1 MQSYLV
7 NYKTKLR
14 QLVRLS
20 LLFWGFF
27 FVLRIG
33 YSGNI
38 DQLCRSGPLL
48 IDGLETKT
56 NGLTELGSACYGSGE
71 SLKIRVSVV
80 ISSGHEDLVNE
91 RLHIKTVL
99 KSFCET
105 EELYK
110 LARRIPIV
118 WTYYTMEGTF
128 YSEFPLDMDMCRT
141 SSDKK

>member
-1 MQSYLV
+1 MQNIFLNSGQ
-7 NYKTKLR
+7 KS
-14 QLVRLS
+14 VRLS
-20 LLFWGFF
+20 GLVLVVFSFFLF
-27 FVLRIG
+27 VKIG
-33 YSGNI
+33 YSSNI
-38 DQLCRSGPLL
+38 DQLCRSAPLL
-48 IDGLETKT
+48 IDALETKT

-110 LARRIPIV
+110 LARSIPIV

-128 YSEFPLDMDMCRT
+128 YSEFPLDMDMCKT
-141 SSDKK
+141 SPE

>member
-1 MQSYLV
+1 MQSYLD
-7 NYKTKLR
+7 NYKTKLM

-20 LLFWGFF
+20 LLVWGFF

-38 DQLCRSGPLL
+38 DQLCRSAPLL
-48 IDGLETKT
+48 IDALETKT

-71 SLKIRVSVV
+71 SLKIRVSVA
-80 ISSGHEDLVNE
+80 ISPGHEHLVRE
-91 RLHIKTVL
+91 RVHLRGLL

-118 WTYYTMEGTF
+118 WTYYTMEGAF
-128 YSEFPLDMDMCRT
+128 YSEFPLDMDLCKA
-141 SSDKK
+141 SPD

>member
-1 MQSYLV
+1 MQNIFLNSGQ
-7 NYKTKLR
+7 KS
-14 QLVRLS
+14 VRLS
-20 LLFWGFF
+20 GLVLVVFSFFLF
-27 FVLRIG
+27 VKIG
-33 YSGNI
+33 YSSNI
-38 DQLCRSGPLL
+38 DQLCRSAPLL
-48 IDGLETKT
+48 IDALETKT

-110 LARRIPIV
+110 LARSIPIV
-118 WTYYTMEGTF
+118 WTYYTMEGAF
-128 YSEFPLDMDMCRT
+128 YSEFPLDMDMCKT
-141 SSDKK
+141 SPE

>member
-128 YSEFPLDMDMCRT
+128 YSEFPLDMGLCKASPD
-141 SSDKK
+141 

>member
-1 MQSYLV
+1 MRSYFFKFRL
-7 NYKTKLR
+7 KSS
-14 QLVRLS
+14 QLVRLV
-20 LLFWGFF
+20 LVVLIFF
-27 FVLRIG
+27 FSVKIG
-33 YSGNI
+33 YPDNI

-48 IDGLETKT
+48 IDALETKT

-71 SLKIRVSVV
+71 NLKIRVSVV

-91 RLHIKTVL
+91 KLHLRDLL

-128 YSEFPLDMDMCRT
+128 YSEFPLDMDMCKT
-141 SSDKK
+141 SPD

>member
-1 MQSYLV
+1 M
-7 NYKTKLR
+7 
-14 QLVRLS
+14 
-20 LLFWGFF
+20 
-27 FVLRIG
+27 
-33 YSGNI
+33 I
-38 DQLCRSGPLL
+38 DA
-48 IDGLETKT
+48 LETKT

-91 RLHIKTVL
+91 KLHLRNVL

-118 WTYYTMEGTF
+118 WTYYTMEGAF
-128 YSEFPLDMDMCRT
+128 YSEFLLDMDMCKT
-141 SSDKK
+141 SLD

>member
-1 MQSYLV
+1 MQNIFLNSGQ
-7 NYKTKLR
+7 KS
-14 QLVRLS
+14 VRLS
-20 LLFWGFF
+20 GLVLVVFSFFLF
-27 FVLRIG
+27 VKVG
-33 YSGNI
+33 YSSNI
-38 DQLCRSGPLL
+38 DQLCRSAPLL
-48 IDGLETKT
+48 IDALETKT

-110 LARRIPIV
+110 LARSIPIV
-118 WTYYTMEGTF
+118 WTYYTMEGVF
-128 YSEFPLDMDMCRT
+128 YSEFPLDMDMCKT
-141 SSDKK
+141 SPE

>member
-1 MQSYLV
+1 MQNIFLNSGQ
-7 NYKTKLR
+7 KS
-14 QLVRLS
+14 VRLS
-20 LLFWGFF
+20 GLVLVVFSFFLF
-27 FVLRIG
+27 VKVG
-33 YSGNI
+33 YSSNI
-38 DQLCRSGPLL
+38 DQLCRSAPLL
-48 IDGLETKT
+48 IDALETKT

-110 LARRIPIV
+110 LARSITIV
-118 WTYYTMEGTF
+118 WTYYTMEGVF
-128 YSEFPLDMDMCRT
+128 YSEFPLDMDMCKT
-141 SSDKK
+141 SPE

>member
-1 MQSYLV
+1 MQNIFLNSGQ
-7 NYKTKLR
+7 KS
-14 QLVRLS
+14 VRLS
-20 LLFWGFF
+20 GLVLVVFSFFLF
-27 FVLRIG
+27 VKIG
-33 YSGNI
+33 YSSNI
-38 DQLCRSGPLL
+38 DQLCRSAPLL
-48 IDGLETKT
+48 IDALETKT

-110 LARRIPIV
+110 LARSITIV
-118 WTYYTMEGTF
+118 WTYYTMEGAF
-128 YSEFPLDMDMCRT
+128 YSEFPLDMDMCKT
-141 SSDKK
+141 SPE